1 MSLDCFNN
9 PSLTPRSGP
18 GHLGLN
24 RNIVNKT
31 KCQLLR
37 QRSAHTQTWRHR
49 DSEQACGILCLCP
62 VYNINN
68 EQKGKQMYRELQ
80 DLDSC
85 VRCRTQD
92 TSTTH
97 CTQLQTFPF
106 SPDSPDL
113 ISLYPHS
120 SFHSISRSG
129 TNARCRAPLQH
140 HTEDSEDLNHS
151 IVHFMLML

>member
-92 TSTTH
+92 TFTTH
-97 CTQLQTFPF
+97 SHAALNFKLSLSHQTPPTSSLSTHTHHFIPSPAPGPMLGAELHCSITQKTRR
-106 SPDSPDL
+106 
-113 ISLYPHS
+113 I
-120 SFHSISRSG
+120 
-129 TNARCRAPLQH
+129 
-140 HTEDSEDLNHS
+140 
-151 IVHFMLML
+151 